1 MFRTILAATD
11 GSDHAAKAVKIASD
25 LAVRNDA
32 SLVITHVINED
43 EPLEAL
49 RRFAEAEHLFMTE
62 TPRRVQSIEA
72 TPHGPVPVR
81 VGEQTAVDVPAAR
94 REIGQR
100 VLREALALARE
111 RGAEA
116 VDCLL
121 LEGDAADQI
130 VDGARDREADAI
142 VLGSRGLGNLKGALV
157 GSVSHKVCDKTDCT
171 CITVN

>member
-1 MFRTILAATD
+1 MFKTILAATD
-11 GSDHAAKAVKIASD
+11 GSDHAAKAVEIASD
-25 LAVRNDA
+25 LAVRNGA
-32 SLVITHVINED
+32 RLVIAHVINEA

-49 RRFAEAEHLFMTE
+49 RRFAETEHLHTSE
-62 TPRRVQSIEA
+62 TPLRVRSIEA

-81 VGEQTAVDVPAAR
+81 VDEQTAVDVPAAR

-100 VLREALALARE
+100 VLREAQGLARE
-111 RGAEA
+111 RGIEA
-116 VDCLL
+116 AACLL

-130 VDGARDREADAI
+130 VGGARDRDADAI

-157 GSVSHKVCDKTDCT
+157 GSVSHKVCDMTECT